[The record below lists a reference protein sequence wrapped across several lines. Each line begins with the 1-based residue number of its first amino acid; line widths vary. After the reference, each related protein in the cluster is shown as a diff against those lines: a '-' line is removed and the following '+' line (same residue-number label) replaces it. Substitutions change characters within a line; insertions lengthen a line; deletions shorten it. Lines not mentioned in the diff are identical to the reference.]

1 MLILR
6 IYRQNNILHLYDA
19 ADEKDDI
26 CTLHGDPVA
35 DENGFYHLEHNP
47 IPKWLI
53 YEEGEMADISGGEVA
68 AVNVPVCFDDSMNKT
83 LYFQPICSATSCL
96 TLNDIPVVF
105 DLKK

>member
-1 MLILR
+1 MPGYKCALDLG
-6 IYRQNNILHLYDA
+6 A
-19 ADEKDDI
+19 
-26 CTLHGDPVA
+26 A
-35 DENGFYHLEHNP
+35 DENGFYKLDHNP

-68 AVNVPVCFDDSMNKT
+68 AVNVPVCFDGGMSKT